1 LANIL
6 IGLSFLLFSIFLWT
20 GYGVI
25 SMDAFQIVA
34 HNKTDPAFWTVYPNF
49 LFWLFWLS
57 TALNLYFTVKLQR
70 NKT

>member
-1 LANIL
+1 
-6 IGLSFLLFSIFLWT
+6 
-20 GYGVI
+20 
-25 SMDAFQIVA
+25 MDAFQIVA